1 MFHWKLKPERRIY
14 GLHVKKRLTK
24 ATCRVGEHALVLN
37 GKETFLYSGE
47 VHYFRIPKRYWGKH
61 LKALVDAGCNAV
73 STYVP
78 WSWHEF
84 EEGRFDLTGKTHSER
99 NVAAFV
105 DLAAEYNLYVTLKP
119 GPYVMAETTDQGIPQ
134 WLTRDYPDTLALD
147 EHGNPWGPEYISFT
161 SHRFRDKAARWL
173 DTFAREVVAPRQ
185 DRKRGAVIMMQL
197 CNEIGM
203 FQWLGA
209 RGDYSPS
216 NLAAWW
222 MYLRR
227 RYPNLEDLA
236 RLLDHELH
244 DYDEVKPPHETCDT
258 RRHFV
263 LYRLFHDFHRWV
275 YADYVKWNA
284 DALRGAGVRVPL
296 FTNIGG
302 WVYGRAHE
310 FPLNATF
317 HRETARVEPDVLY
330 GLDHIPEFVSPLNA
344 HDGIVANEMA
354 AELQRRR
361 GPLYSAELQCGSR
374 EHGVET
380 YPPELGLFYRH
391 CIIHGLTG
399 LNFYMFAQG
408 RNPKGRGIDG
418 PMFYWYNAVDYK
430 AAPQPTYPMIRD
442 LGEWLAHN
450 GEFVIQSRRPSSLGV
465 AFYPHLYETEFLVPI
480 IGKGT
485 KLNAAKIG
493 LSADPVGFRN
503 RAYFDG
509 VIRILTKMSVPFDMA
524 DLTLRSVSDLLKYPR
539 LVLLSNEIMDAGTQ
553 EKLVQ
558 YVRRG
563 GHLVVFPMLPKYDRG
578 FAACSIM
585 RDAFGMRTNGRGV
598 SNRIY
603 MDGLRDIPVPQL
615 PWLVSDRNARVLARD
630 AHGKVVGIEKK
641 VGKGRVRFFGFYV
654 AYTIEEHPALWSA
667 MMQLSDT
674 PRNVTADNDSL
685 HLEARFADGEGI
697 LFAGNFHRMP
707 RSARVTVRNPRG
719 GAPLEIGRLT
729 LDTLTGLFLPIQTRL
744 SPDVTLVYACGEL
757 LDRSRARGKIRIGL
771 RGPETTRG
779 RIAFRSRKAV
789 RRITVDGESIKFTR
803 KGRLVQAEYAQNGRR
818 QVIEIE

>member
-1 MFHWKLKPERRIY
+1 MN
-14 GLHVKKRLTK
+14 VKKQTK
-24 ATCRVGEHALVLN
+24 KAACKIGDNALVIN
-37 GKETFLYSGE
+37 GKDTFLYSGE
-47 VHYFRIPKRYWGKH
+47 VHYFRIPRRYWEKH
-61 LKALVDAGCNAV
+61 LRALVDAGCNAV

-84 EEGRFDLTGKTHSER
+84 EEGRFDLTGETHAER
-99 NVAAFV
+99 NVAEFA
-105 DLAAEYNLYVTLKP
+105 DLASKYNLYVTLKP
-119 GPYVMAETTDQGIPQ
+119 GPYVMAETTDQGIPR
-134 WLTRDYPDTLALD
+134 WLTSRYPDTLALD
-147 EHGNPWGPEYISFT
+147 EEGNPWGPEYISFT
-161 SHRFRDKAARWL
+161 SRRFRDKAAVWL
-173 DTFAREVVAPRQ
+173 DKFARDVVVPRQ
-185 DRKRGAVIMMQL
+185 DRRRGAVIMMQL

-209 RGDYSPS
+209 RGDYSHS

-222 MYLRR
+222 MYLKRE
-227 RYPNLEDLA
+227 YPDVESLG
-236 RLLDHELH
+236 RLLDRELH
-244 DYDEVKPPHETCDT
+244 SHDEVMPPHALCES
-258 RRHFV
+258 RRDFV

-275 YADYVKWNA
+275 YADYVKYNA
-284 DALRGAGVRVPL
+284 DTLRQAGVRVPF

-317 HRETARVEPDVLY
+317 HRETAKVQPDVLY

-399 LNFYMFAQG
+399 MNFYMFAQG

-430 AAPQPTYPMIRD
+430 AVPQPSYPMIRD
-442 LGEWLAHN
+442 LGEWLNHN
-450 GEFVIQSRRPSSLGV
+450 GNFVLRTQRPASLGV

-485 KLNAAKIG
+485 KLKSKKIG
-493 LSADPVGFRN
+493 LATDPVNFRDK
-503 RAYFDG
+503 AYFDG
-509 VIRILTKMSVPFDMA
+509 IIRILTKKSVPFDMA
-524 DLTLRSVSDLLKYPR
+524 DLTMRSVSELRQYPS
-539 LVLLSNEIMDAGTQ
+539 LVLLTNEIMDAETQ
-553 EKLVQ
+553 KKLVQ

-563 GHLVVFPMLPKYDRG
+563 GNLMVFPMLPKYDRA
-578 FAACSIM
+578 FAPCSIM
-585 RDAFGMRTNGRGV
+585 ADAFDVEIDGLGV

-603 MDGLRDIPVPQL
+603 MDKLRDIPVPQL
-615 PWLVSDRNARVLARD
+615 PRIMSEKNAKVLARD
-630 AHGKVVGIEKK
+630 ANGKVVGIEKTI
-641 VGKGRVRFFGFYV
+641 GKGRVRFFGFHV
-654 AYTIEEHPALWSA
+654 AYTIEEHPSLWNAMLELPEAL
-667 MMQLSDT
+667 
-674 PRNVTADNDSL
+674 RNVTADNDNL
-685 HLEARFADGEGI
+685 HLEARFADGEGF

-707 RSARVTVRNPRG
+707 RTARVSVRNPRG
-719 GAPLEIGRLT
+719 GAPLDVGPIT
-729 LDTLTGLFLPIQTRL
+729 LDSLTGLFLPIQTRI
-744 SPDVTLVYACGEL
+744 SPEVTLLYALGEL
-757 LDRSRARGKIRIGL
+757 LDRTAVRGKIRLGL
-771 RGPETTRG
+771 RGPETTQG
-779 RIAFRSRKAV
+779 RLALRLPQRV
-789 RRITVDGESIKFTR
+789 NRVTVDGKSVPFKR
-803 KGRLVQAEYAQNGRR
+803 KGRTVLAEYAQNGCR